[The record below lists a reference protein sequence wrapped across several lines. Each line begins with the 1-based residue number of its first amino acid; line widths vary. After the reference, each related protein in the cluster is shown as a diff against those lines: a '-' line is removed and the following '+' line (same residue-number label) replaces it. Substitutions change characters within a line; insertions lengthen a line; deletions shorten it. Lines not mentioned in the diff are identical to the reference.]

1 MTTEVARVDAM
12 EQPLPDAAVVAG
24 EVRFEEACGGFEAY
38 RLAANDLRIL
48 YLPMRSAPVA
58 LLMLTY
64 DVGSRH
70 EGEGARGLSHML
82 EHMMFKGSARYDK
95 QRGNGIHDL
104 LLPLGAQVNATTWF
118 DRTHYFNLVPRDRL
132 GLVAQIEADRMSHL
146 SLDAGQLDTEKSV
159 VLNEFDRVVGDPVE
173 QLQLAVWGTAFA
185 SHAYGVS
192 VLGLR
197 EDIAGFDRD
206 RLLAYYRAHYRPD
219 NATLTIIG
227 DVECDEALEIAARH
241 FGDVPARPQPASPE
255 PVEPEQDG
263 ERRTRVA
270 SEGAPGVVMF
280 AYKTPAGLDPDL
292 DALEVL
298 GLILAGGRSSRL
310 HRRLVATGAAS
321 EVWSSLSRLRHP
333 GLLQLGAVVNA
344 EDGFERVERDLRAA
358 IAELRRDGVTDDE
371 VARAQARIRGSLLTS
386 RDGPLAIAMQ
396 LNEAIASGDW
406 RAYATAP
413 ERIAAVTPAQVARVA
428 ERYLDDRRLT
438 VGYLMDAADPEPEA

>member
-1 MTTEVARVDAM
+1 MTTGVARSEAM
-12 EQPLPDAAVVAG
+12 ERPPPAVAAG
-24 EVRFEEACGGFEAY
+24 TVRFEEACAGIEAY
-38 RLAANDLRIL
+38 RLAVNGLRIL

-64 DVGSRH
+64 EVGSRH
-70 EGEGARGLSHML
+70 EGEGARGVSHML

-95 QRGNGIHDL
+95 QRGNGIHEL

-132 GLVAQIEADRMSHL
+132 ELVAQIEADRMSHL
-146 SLDAGQLDTEKSV
+146 SLDAAQLDTEKSV

-173 QLQLAVWGTAFA
+173 QLQLAVWGVAFA

-197 EDIAGFDRD
+197 EDIAGFDRE
-206 RLLAYYRAHYRPD
+206 RLLAHYRAHYRPD

-227 DVECDEALEIAARH
+227 DVERDEAIEIAARH
-241 FGDVPARPQPASPE
+241 FGEVPARPLPAPLE
-255 PVEPEQDG
+255 TAEPEQNG

-270 SEGAPGVVMF
+270 SPGAPGVVML
-280 AYKTPAGLDPDL
+280 AYKTPAGLDPDM

-310 HRRLVATGAAS
+310 HRRLIASGAAS
-321 EVWSSLSRLRHP
+321 EAWSSLSRLRHP
-333 GLLQLGAVVNA
+333 GLLQLGAVVGA
-344 EDGFERVERDLRAA
+344 DDGYERVEQDLRAT
-358 IAELRRDGVTDDE
+358 IAELRRDGVSADE
-371 VARAQARIRGSLLTS
+371 VARAQARIRGNLLTS

-438 VGYLMDAADPEPEA
+438 VGYLMDAADPEPAA